1 MSREKTRGGPEKACC
16 MVSELLQ
23 ETGIDREHLQQARRQ
38 VLEGIM
44 LLCQWQLHRMN
55 TAMAAERE
63 PEEAPAPRP
72 GRAGRGGR
80 PGRGRRVPVE

>member
-1 MSREKTRGGPEKACC
+1 

-23 ETGIDREHLQQARRQ
+23 ETGIHREHLQQARRQ
-38 VLEGIM
+38 VLEGIV

-55 TAMAAERE
+55 AASGAERE
-63 PEEAPAPRP
+63 PEEPAAPRP
-72 GRAGRGGR
+72 GRPGRAGR